1 MKNGKIKLSQQLLAL
16 VGIAFV
22 LFTIA
27 SVSIIGTTI
36 ANSGTTIKNPST
48 KLVQLKLKVD

>member
-22 LFTIA
+22 LLFTSLGVVLPQILIPFA
-27 SVSIIGTTI
+27 DKSDVETSLS
-36 ANSGTTIKNPST
+36 N
-48 KLVQLKLKVD
+48 